1 MSPFAGLITSQLI
14 FELCDVTKFVM
25 LEAPCFVELIR
36 LCPQSKRGLLLL
48 SYVSAR
54 CKHIRCFADFSEK
67 SIFWFSIGEQINEI
81 RKASIYVFIVFNFPF
96 TQICTISSS
105 FKTHSSATKRFD
117 KITSVLTF

>member
-1 MSPFAGLITSQLI
+1 MSLFVGLITSQSM

-36 LCPQSKRGLLLL
+36 GLLLL

-54 CKHIRCFADFSEK
+54 CKHIRCFAEFSEK
-67 SIFWFSIGEQINEI
+67 SIFWFSIGEQTNEI

-105 FKTHSSATKRFD
+105 FKTHSSAAKRFD